1 MTIGAGEACRGAAA
15 QARGPPGVTGHRNQ
29 TGTTKDQVAAQEG
42 ERPWE
47 SPACQPRREGITE
60 IDTEFFGPEG
70 TQMMQQAAAN
80 GIAEA
85 CADEPGANREA
96 GE

>member
-1 MTIGAGEACRGAAA
+1 MGEPNMAAT
-15 QARGPPGVTGHRNQ
+15 RT
-29 TGTTKDQVAAQEG
+29 
-42 ERPWE
+42 
-47 SPACQPRREGITE
+47 TE
-60 IDTEFFGPEG
+60 IDAEFFGPEG
-70 TQMMQQAAAN
+70 AEMMQQAAAN

>member
-1 MTIGAGEACRGAAA
+1 MGEPSMPAARIA
-15 QARGPPGVTGHRNQ
+15 
-29 TGTTKDQVAAQEG
+29 
-42 ERPWE
+42 
-47 SPACQPRREGITE
+47 E
-60 IDTEFFGPEG
+60 IDAEFFGPEG
-70 TQMMQQAAAN
+70 VDLMQQAAAN

>member
-1 MTIGAGEACRGAAA
+1 MAEPSMPAA
-15 QARGPPGVTGHRNQ
+15 R
-29 TGTTKDQVAAQEG
+29 
-42 ERPWE
+42 
-47 SPACQPRREGITE
+47 ITE

-70 TQMMQQAAAN
+70 TQMMQQAAN

>member
-1 MTIGAGEACRGAAA
+1 MGEPSMPAA
-15 QARGPPGVTGHRNQ
+15 RT
-29 TGTTKDQVAAQEG
+29 
-42 ERPWE
+42 
-47 SPACQPRREGITE
+47 TE
-60 IDTEFFGPEG
+60 IDAEYFGPEG
-70 TQMMQQAAAN
+70 VALLQQAAAN

>member
-1 MTIGAGEACRGAAA
+1 MGEPSMPAA
-15 QARGPPGVTGHRNQ
+15 RT
-29 TGTTKDQVAAQEG
+29 
-42 ERPWE
+42 
-47 SPACQPRREGITE
+47 TE
-60 IDTEFFGPEG
+60 IDAEFFGAEG
-70 TQMMQQAAAN
+70 IDLMQQAAAN